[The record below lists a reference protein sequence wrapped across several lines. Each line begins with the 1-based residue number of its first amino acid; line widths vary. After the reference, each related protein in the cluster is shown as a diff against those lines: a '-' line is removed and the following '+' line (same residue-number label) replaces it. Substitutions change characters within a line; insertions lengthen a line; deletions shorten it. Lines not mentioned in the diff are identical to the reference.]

1 MVAPLVKK
9 LATSG
14 IKKAASKSKTNS
26 DKLLEI
32 RKNRLKEDRASTM
45 ESLPSKQ
52 ELKLES
58 QLREKGEIPGTKT
71 TIKRGMSLEESP
83 LTKGEKTKIQSLSKK
98 VAKTDSYEAEE
109 AEGELLDYGEKLI
122 EKYGS
127 GVEDILG
134 KEMEKSFNVKTV
146 NKKAGG
152 QLAPKKKIKTTKKPR
167 GVGAAQR
174 GYGKALARKKT

>member
-1 MVAPLVKK
+1 MVAPLVRM
-9 LATSG
+9 LAKSG
-14 IKKAASKSKTNS
+14 IKKS
-26 DKLLEI
+26 DKLLKI
-32 RKNRLKEDRASTM
+32 RNKRLKEDRASTVQ
-45 ESLPSKQ
+45 SLPSKQ
-52 ELKLES
+52 ERKLES

-127 GVEDILG
+127 GVEDILD
-134 KEMEKSFNVKTV
+134 KEMRKNFNVKTV

-152 QLAPKKKIKTTKKPR
+152 QLASNKKIKTTKKPR

>member
-1 MVAPLVKK
+1 MAGPLINM
-9 LATSG
+9 LAKSG
-14 IKKAASKSKTNS
+14 IKKAVSKSGTNS
-26 DKLLEI
+26 DKLLKI
-32 RKNRLKEDRASTM
+32 RKNRLKEDRASTVQ
-45 ESLPSKQ
+45 SLPSKQ
-52 ELKLES
+52 ERKLES

-98 VAKTDSYEAEE
+98 VAKTDSPEAEDDF
-109 AEGELLDYGEKLI
+109 LDYSEKLI
-122 EKYGS
+122 SKYGS
-127 GVEDILG
+127 GVEDILD
-134 KEMEKSFNVKTV
+134 KEMKKSFNVKTV

>member
-1 MVAPLVKK
+1 MAGPLVRM

-14 IKKAASKSKTNS
+14 IKKAASKSGTNS
-26 DKLLEI
+26 DKLLKL
-32 RKNRLKEDRASTM
+32 RKNRLKEDRASTVQ
-45 ESLPSKQ
+45 SLPSKQ
-52 ELKLES
+52 EIKLES

-98 VAKTDSYEAEE
+98 VATTDSSEAED
-109 AEGELLDYGEKLI
+109 ELLDYGEKLI
-122 EKYGS
+122 SKYGS

-134 KEMEKSFNVKTV
+134 KEMKKNLNVKTV

-152 QLAPKKKIKTTKKPR
+152 QLASKKKTKTTKKPR

>member
-1 MVAPLVKK
+1 MAGPLINM
-9 LATSG
+9 LAKSG
-14 IKKAASKSKTNS
+14 IKKAVSKSGTNS
-26 DKLLEI
+26 DKLLKI
-32 RKNRLKEDRASTM
+32 RKNRLKEDRASTVQ
-45 ESLPSKQ
+45 SLPSKQ
-52 ELKLES
+52 ERKLES

-98 VAKTDSYEAEE
+98 VAKTDSPEAENDF
-109 AEGELLDYGEKLI
+109 LDYSEKLI
-122 EKYGS
+122 SKYGS
-127 GVEDILG
+127 GVEDILD
-134 KEMEKSFNVKTV
+134 KEMRKNFNVKTV

-152 QLAPKKKIKTTKKPR
+152 QLASNKKIKTTKKPR

>member
-1 MVAPLVKK
+1 MVAPLVRM
-9 LATSG
+9 LAKSG
-14 IKKAASKSKTNS
+14 IKKS
-26 DKLLEI
+26 DKLLKI
-32 RKNRLKEDRASTM
+32 RNKRLKEDRASTVQ
-45 ESLPSKQ
+45 SLPSKQ
-52 ELKLES
+52 ERKLES

-98 VAKTDSYEAEE
+98 VAKTDSPEAENDF
-109 AEGELLDYGEKLI
+109 LDYSEKLI
-122 EKYGS
+122 SKYGS
-127 GVEDILG
+127 GVEDILD
-134 KEMEKSFNVKTV
+134 KEMKKSFNVKTV

-167 GVGAAQR
+167 GVGAAQG